1 MARYRSVL
9 FAPATRPGVA
19 EALAKAGA
27 DCVVVDLEDGVA
39 VAAKDAA
46 RDLVADVVGSLRA
59 RAPSVGIFVRV
70 NAAETPWHEADVAA
84 LVPELD
90 GVVVPKVERRDAL
103 DALAGRLEADGLGRL
118 GVIAGLETVAG
129 AMAAPGLLAR
139 PVVACYFGAEDYIT
153 DLGGRRTAAGTE
165 VLYARSRVAVTA
177 RLAGV
182 AAIDQ
187 VVVDFRDAGRF
198 AADAAAARDLGF
210 AGKLC
215 VHPLQV
221 PLANEAFSPSAEEV
235 ERSRRL
241 LDEVAEGGRRNLGVI
256 AFEGQMVDEPVIRRA
271 RQILEADAER

>member
-1 MARYRSVL
+1 VARFRSVL
-9 FAPATRPGVA
+9 FAPATRPDVA
-19 EALAKAGA
+19 AALAKTPA

-39 VAAKDAA
+39 ASAKTAASA
-46 RDLVADVVGSLRA
+46 LVPDIVGSLRA
-59 RAPSVGIFVRV
+59 RAPTVGIFVRV
-70 NAAETPWHEADVAA
+70 NPPETPWHEADVAA

-90 GVVVPKVERRDAL
+90 GVVLPKVDGRAAV
-103 DALAGRLEADGLGRL
+103 DALAEALDRRQLGHL
-118 GVIAGLETVAG
+118 GVMAGLETVAG
-129 AMAAPGLLAR
+129 AMAEAAVLTP
-139 PVVACYFGAEDYIT
+139 PVVACYFGAEDYVT

-165 VLYARSRVAVTA
+165 VLYARSKVAVTA

-187 VVVDFRDAGRF
+187 VVVDFRDAERF
-198 AADAAAARDLGF
+198 AADAAQARDLGY

-241 LDEVAEGGRRNLGVI
+241 LAEVAEGRARQLGVI
-256 AFEGQMVDEPVIRRA
+256 VFEGQMVDEPVIRRA

>member
-1 MARYRSVL
+1 VARFRSVL

-19 EALAKAGA
+19 GALAKAQA

-39 VAAKDAA
+39 VNAKAAASALIPDIV
-46 RDLVADVVGSLRA
+46 RSLRA
-59 RAPSVGIFVRV
+59 LAPSVAIFVRV
-70 NAAETPWHEADVAA
+70 NPPETPWHESDIGA

-90 GVVVPKVERRDAL
+90 GVVLPKVDRRAAL
-103 DALAGRLEADGLGRL
+103 DALAGALERRGLAHL
-118 GVIAGLETVAG
+118 GIMAGLETVAG
-129 AMAAPGLLAR
+129 AMAEPVLLAP

-153 DLGGRRTAAGTE
+153 DLGGRRTTAGTE

-187 VVVDFRDAGRF
+187 VVVDFRDAERF
-198 AADAAAARDLGF
+198 TIDAALARDLGY

-221 PLANEAFSPSAEEV
+221 ALANEAFSPSAEEV

-241 LDEVAEGGRRNLGVI
+241 LAEVAEGARRHLGVI

-271 RQILEADAER
+271 RQILDADAER